1 MNQALQIALIIP
13 AIVGVSIGAVL
24 GLCGWIWGV
33 FSIVECVIASDIKEA
48 DWSQVGR
55 LFAAAIVSGLF
66 GGAFVLL
73 HHLTR

>member
-1 MNQALQIALIIP
+1 MNEVLQIAIIIP
-13 AIVGVSIGAVL
+13 AIAGVGIGAVL
-24 GLCGWIWGV
+24 GICGWIWGV
-33 FSIVECVIASDIKEA
+33 FSIVECLIASDIKEA

-55 LFAAAIVSGLF
+55 LFAAAIVSGLL